1 MHIGLYCVRD
11 CNAVDFYVTQRIV
24 SPLRGGF
31 TKRRLLVCTFVTL
44 AFTPTVVA
52 IERGIAPTLDSHE
65 TQRSI
70 SSPAF
75 ESLTSISLN
84 QRLLSQQPLTV

>member
-52 IERGIAPTLDSHE
+52 IERGIAPTLDSHDNAE
-65 TQRSI
+65 EYFI
-70 SSPAF
+70 PCVWV
-75 ESLTSISLN
+75 ID
-84 QRLLSQQPLTV
+84 VD